1 LLLDILEKEP
11 SQEDVMRQF
20 FKEYKFVGDGVILS
34 LQQEIKILEQ
44 LLEAEIAEN
53 KRLRNFLE
61 RIIEASEKALE

>member
-1 LLLDILEKEP
+1 MLLDILEKEP